1 MKTLFAGLFGPIILL
16 LIIFYS
22 LPSKANGLDCLVE
35 AVYHEARS
43 ENMISQIAVANVIL
57 QRVRDDRYPDE
68 ICEVVH
74 QAKKWKGRI
83 IRNKC
88 QFSYYCDGKAER
100 MKDYASLV
108 RAVNLSSLVLQG
120 VMLYKT
126 MGATHYHAYYVRPYW
141 AMKKRFK
148 KLGRVGSHIFYI
160 DKGK

>member
-1 MKTLFAGLFGPIILL
+1 MKILIAILIQILL
-16 LIIFYS
+16 ILLIPLS
-22 LPSKANGLDCLVE
+22 SKANGLDCLVE
-35 AVYHEARS
+35 AVYYEARS

-57 QRVRDDRYPDE
+57 QRVKDDRYPST

-74 QAKKWKGRI
+74 QAKKWNDKI

-88 QFSYYCDGKAER
+88 QFSYYCDGKDEKMR
-100 MKDYASLV
+100 DYSALV
-108 RAVNLSSLVLQG
+108 RSVNISSLVLQG

-141 AMKKRFK
+141 TLKKRFK

-160 DKGK
+160 DKYK